1 MTRQQSSGF
10 SIGEVARRSGVK
22 IETIR
27 FYERSGLLAPPPRTS
42 GGHRVYSHAEA
53 QRLNFIRRAR
63 QLGFPLDQVRA
74 LLALADQREASCI
87 EVERLARD
95 HLAEVRGRID
105 DLARMDAVLSD
116 LVTRCGQGET
126 PDCAIL
132 EALFDGRGGH
142 RSESSSLRPRAAD
155 RSAKSMRGA

>member
-1 MTRQQSSGF
+1 MTRQQSIEF

-27 FYERSGLLAPPPRTS
+27 FYERRGLLAPPPRTA
-42 GGHRVYSHAEA
+42 GGHRVYSPAEA

-116 LVTRCGQGET
+116 LVTRCAQGET

-132 EALFDGRGGH
+132 EALFDGRDR
-142 RSESSSLRPRAAD
+142 RSS
-155 RSAKSMRGA
+155 